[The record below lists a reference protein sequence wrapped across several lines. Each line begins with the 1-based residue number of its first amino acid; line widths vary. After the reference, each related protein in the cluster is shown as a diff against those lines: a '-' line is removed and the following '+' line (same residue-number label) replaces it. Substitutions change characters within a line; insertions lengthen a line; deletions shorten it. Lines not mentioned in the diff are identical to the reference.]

1 MVMDRQRGP
10 ETVVGGTDR
19 AVRAAVASVPFIS
32 VLVVDTQM
40 RYQAVLGS
48 AARMHGYDPASLLG
62 RRVAEVLAPSA
73 FARIGPLLQR
83 ALGGETV
90 VDVAESADGLAVYE
104 TTYAPAVEDGVG
116 IGALAV
122 VRDVTMEHR
131 ALAELAAGDE
141 QHQMILG
148 NISDVIALTRP
159 DGRFSWVSGS
169 VERVLGWRPEELLE
183 HPVFE
188 FVHPGDVDELRARRA
203 ALLDG
208 GGSMLVAYRFA
219 RPDGTWI
226 PIESHVRAV
235 RASETDAITGLLV
248 TARDVTERHRLEAK
262 LAQATEMFEQSFAA
276 APIGKALVGVDGRFI
291 KVNTALCSLLG
302 RDEAELIGRTF
313 QEITHP
319 DDLAADVQLLHETA
333 IGARAGYR
341 VEKRYL
347 RPTGPW
353 VGSCWR
359 CRSCAAKVGIHAFS
373 SSSSRT
379 SASAR
384 TRCGRWSARV
394 TTDALTGLPNRV
406 LLMDRLRHA
415 VALARRD
422 GWLVGVISIDLD
434 LFKQVNDTLGH
445 GGGDELLRQAADRLI
460 RAGREGDTTT
470 RLGGDEFVVI
480 CEHVSTVIEV
490 VRIAERLRSELSRP
504 FTILDHDIH
513 LSASI
518 GVAVGRSGT
527 GESLLREADRLMATA
542 KRHQPNR
549 IDVYAEALEVIAH
562 DQLNLHA
569 ALHEGISRGELL
581 VVYQPIVDLRQPR
594 RRRRVKHWCAGLTPP
609 SACCTRPRSSTAP
622 TGADSAS

>member
-19 AVRAAVASVPFIS
+19 AVRAAVASVPFLS
-32 VLVVDTQM
+32 VLLVDTQM

-62 RRVAEVLAPSA
+62 RRVAEVLEPSA

-90 VDVAESADGLAVYE
+90 VDVAESVDGLAVYE

-131 ALAELAAGDE
+131 ALAELAAGEE

-148 NISDVIALTRP
+148 NISDVIAWTRP
-159 DGRFSWVSGS
+159 DGRISWVSGS
-169 VERVLGWRPEELLE
+169 VERVLGWRPDQLLE
-183 HPVFE
+183 HPIFE

-235 RASETDAITGLLV
+235 RASEGDAITGLLV
-248 TARDVTERHRLEAK
+248 TARDVTERRRLESE

-291 KVNTALCSLLG
+291 KVNTALCLLLG
-302 RDEAELIGRTF
+302 RDAAELIGLTF
-313 QEITHP
+313 RRSPILMISPPTSNCCTRP
-319 DDLAADVQLLHETA
+319 LSGPGPATA
-333 IGARAGYR
+333 SRSATCA
-341 VEKRYL
+341 
-347 RPTGPW
+347 PTGPW
-353 VGSCWR
+353 DGSCWR
-359 CRSCAAKVGIHAFS
+359 CRSCAATVGIRAFS

-384 TRCGRWSARV
+384 TRCGRWSA
-394 TTDALTGLPNRV
+394 GS
-406 LLMDRLRHA
+406 
-415 VALARRD
+415 RRMH
-422 GWLVGVISIDLD
+422 S
-434 LFKQVNDTLGH
+434 
-445 GGGDELLRQAADRLI
+445 
-460 RAGREGDTTT
+460 
-470 RLGGDEFVVI
+470 
-480 CEHVSTVIEV
+480 
-490 VRIAERLRSELSRP
+490 P
-504 FTILDHDIH
+504 
-513 LSASI
+513 
-518 GVAVGRSGT
+518 
-527 GESLLREADRLMATA
+527 
-542 KRHQPNR
+542 
-549 IDVYAEALEVIAH
+549 
-562 DQLNLHA
+562 
-569 ALHEGISRGELL
+569 
-581 VVYQPIVDLRQPR
+581 
-594 RRRRVKHWCAGLTPP
+594 
-609 SACCTRPRSSTAP
+609 ACP
-622 TGADSAS
+622 TGSC